1 MKDNN
6 EVCLIIG
13 PMQAFIS
20 LSWLAESENLNL
32 LTLYGKVSLSS
43 YHHLFVWIQL
53 LCLCSMNSN
62 LFSVVKF
69 KKVKHEVIR
78 TVIHPPMVSVLWL
91 NVAAPYI
98 TTNCWR
104 QQVISSSTLIS
115 TVVGSIPVH
124 GIRKWN
130 IITLVLNDI
139 KIWTRD
145 PFSRTY
151 HNAAADQ
158 NMPVRSFVS
167 RVYVGEN

>member
-43 YHHLFVWIQL
+43 YHYLFVWIQL

-130 IITLVLNDI
+130 IITLIEWHQDLNP
-139 KIWTRD
+139 R
-145 PFSRTY
+145 PFLAHLPQCRRWSE
-151 HNAAADQ
+151 HA
-158 NMPVRSFVS
+158 S
-167 RVYVGEN
+167 